1 VNGIYFFLNLAKAP
15 TCIQPLRANTPAT
28 ARAAMQAHPYTSDVF
43 VHVYQTAYGDV
54 LRVFSH
60 ANKPEQKN
68 ILHGHRLYMA
78 ASVHHIKGLQYSLNL
93 GQQRLLSLIGDA
105 IPNKMWPAL
114 VTMICARQS
123 GGDSPACNQLL
134 EIKHA
139 LFACNP

>member
-1 VNGIYFFLNLAKAP
+1 
-15 TCIQPLRANTPAT
+15 
-28 ARAAMQAHPYTSDVF
+28 MQATPQATQQSAPQTTPHFGDVF

-54 LRVFSH
+54 VRVFSH

-78 ASVHHIKGLQYSLNL
+78 ASVHHIKGLHHSLNTVP
-93 GQQRLLSLIGDA
+93 QQRLLSLIGDA
-105 IPNKMWPAL
+105 IPNKMWPTL
-114 VTMICARQS
+114 VAMICAQQS
-123 GGDSPACNQLL
+123 KGGSKGEALQM